1 MNYLNINKQLI
12 SFNKDNEHDKY
23 EDIISDLNNNKKIAL
38 ISDAGTPGISDP
50 GHVLI
55 KACIKNNIQTQSLP
69 GATAFVPALV
79 NSGLDTTNF
88 TFYGFLKNRNEKK
101 KQELS
106 KVLSSTSTIILYE
119 SPFRII
125 ETLKFIVEL
134 SPNRTLCL
142 AREISKIHEEYLY
155 GTANQI
161 IPKITEKGEFV
172 IIIDK
177 NEINTVDFSNLTLD
191 EHYNYYK
198 LQGFNKKEII
208 KKISTDLHVHKSEI
222 YKLLINFD

>member
-1 MNYLNINKQLI
+1 MNHLNINKQLI

-50 GHVLI
+50 GHILI
-55 KACIKNNIQTQSLP
+55 KACIKNTIQTQSLP

-106 KVLSSTSTIILYE
+106 KVLSSNSTIILYE
-119 SPFRII
+119 SPFRVI
-125 ETLKFIVEL
+125 ETLKFIEEL
-134 SPNRTLCL
+134 
-142 AREISKIHEEYLY
+142 LY

-161 IPKITEKGEFV
+161 IPKVTEKGEFV

-177 NEINTVDFSNLTLD
+177 NQINTVDFSNLTLD

-198 LQGFNKKEII
+198 SQGFNKKEII
-208 KKISTDLHVHKSEI
+208 KKISNDLHVHKSEI

>member
-1 MNYLNINKQLI
+1 MNHLNINKQLI

-50 GHVLI
+50 GHILI
-55 KACIKNNIQTQSLP
+55 KACIKNTIQTQSLP

-79 NSGLDTTNF
+79 NSGLYTTNF

-106 KVLSSTSTIILYE
+106 KVLSSNSTIILYE
-119 SPFRII
+119 SPFRVI
-125 ETLKFIVEL
+125 ETLKFIEEL
-134 SPNRTLCL
+134 SPNRTLCV

-161 IPKITEKGEFV
+161 IPKVTEKGEFV

-177 NEINTVDFSNLTLD
+177 NQINTVDFSNLTLD

-198 LQGFNKKEII
+198 SQGFNKKEII
-208 KKISTDLHVHKSEI
+208 KKISNDLHVHKSEI

>member
-1 MNYLNINKQLI
+1 MNHININKQLI

-23 EDIISDLNNNKKIAL
+23 EGIISDLNNNKKIAL

-125 ETLKFIVEL
+125 ETLE
-134 SPNRTLCL
+134 
-142 AREISKIHEEYLY
+142 
-155 GTANQI
+155 
-161 IPKITEKGEFV
+161 
-172 IIIDK
+172 
-177 NEINTVDFSNLTLD
+177 
-191 EHYNYYK
+191 
-198 LQGFNKKEII
+198 
-208 KKISTDLHVHKSEI
+208 
-222 YKLLINFD
+222 

>member
-1 MNYLNINKQLI
+1 MNHLNINKQLI

-55 KACIKNNIQTQSLP
+55 NACIKNNIQTQSLP

-79 NSGLDTTNF
+79 NSGLDTTTF

-119 SPFRII
+119 SPFRVI
-125 ETLKFIVEL
+125 ETLKFIEEL
-134 SPNRTLCL
+134 SPNRTLCV

-161 IPKITEKGEFV
+161 IPKVTEKGEFV

-198 LQGFNKKEII
+198 SQGFNKKEII

>member
-1 MNYLNINKQLI
+1 MNHLNINKQLI

-55 KACIKNNIQTQSLP
+55 NACIKNNIQTQSLP

-79 NSGLDTTNF
+79 NSGLDTTTF

-119 SPFRII
+119 SPFRVI
-125 ETLKFIVEL
+125 ETLKFIEEL
-134 SPNRTLCL
+134 SPNRTLCV

-161 IPKITEKGEFV
+161 IPKVTEKGEFV

-198 LQGFNKKEII
+198 SQGFNKKEII
-208 KKISTDLHVHKSEI
+208 KKIEI

>member
-1 MNYLNINKQLI
+1 MNHLNINKQLI

-125 ETLKFIVEL
+125 ETLKFIEEL
-134 SPNRTLCL
+134 SPNRTLCV
-142 AREISKIHEEYLY
+142 AREISKIHEE
-155 GTANQI
+155 
-161 IPKITEKGEFV
+161 
-172 IIIDK
+172 
-177 NEINTVDFSNLTLD
+177 
-191 EHYNYYK
+191 
-198 LQGFNKKEII
+198 
-208 KKISTDLHVHKSEI
+208 
-222 YKLLINFD
+222 